1 MRLFTSLLL
10 LGAAVAV
17 AAEPVWLTDLDAA
30 KAQAVKENK
39 PVLVDFTGSDW
50 CPPCKALHKNVFES
64 KEFAAVASKYV
75 LVELDYPRNKPQEPE
90 LKAKNAA
97 LSKQFGITG
106 FPTVLLIDAKSGD
119 VFGKTV
125 GFGGQ
130 SAKEYLEKLA
140 SFKNTPEGRAALV
153 KEQKSSADRSAAQ
166 PGSAQQLV
174 LAPEQQS
181 LPRRLMRAPRARPR
195 RRGSQ
200 QFVAVAQQAGSA
212 AQQAG
217 SAAAQPAEAPQ
228 DGSAAAQAGSA
239 AQLGPQ
245 SQLVR
250 PRRPRPAA
258 EAESAAKKPTIRST
272 APIMTIEGKRF
283 MKLSLL
289 RKSNRV
295 TACEQTATR
304 FMAACGTT
312 ADPD

>member
-1 MRLFTSLLL
+1 VSSDDASNEKSRALEEGPARFICLAGT
-10 LGAAVAV
+10 
-17 AAEPVWLTDLDAA
+17 LDQPAL
-30 KAQAVKENK
+30 QH
-39 PVLVDFTGSDW
+39 GSA
-50 CPPCKALHKNVFES
+50 PHA
-64 KEFAAVASKYV
+64 
-75 LVELDYPRNKPQEPE
+75 
-90 LKAKNAA
+90 
-97 LSKQFGITG
+97 G
-106 FPTVLLIDAKSGD
+106 
-119 VFGKTV
+119 
-125 GFGGQ
+125 
-130 SAKEYLEKLA
+130 
-140 SFKNTPEGRAALV
+140 
-153 KEQKSSADRSAAQ
+153 SAAQ

-174 LAPEQQS
+174 LAPVQQS
-181 LPRRLMRAPRARPR
+181 LPRRLMRAPRPRPR

-295 TACEQTATR
+295 AVCKQTAAR